1 MFPVVLVASVWMGLF
16 LEGDAGNLE
25 GIEYLPDAMGS
36 GLDVRYTCKSIQE
49 TATIHCHIDGY
60 HWQWL

>member
-1 MFPVVLVASVWMGLF
+1 MFPVVLVASVWMALF

-36 GLDVRYTCKSIQE
+36 GLHVYKRLLQSIV
-49 TATIHCHIDGY
+49 I
-60 HWQWL
+60 